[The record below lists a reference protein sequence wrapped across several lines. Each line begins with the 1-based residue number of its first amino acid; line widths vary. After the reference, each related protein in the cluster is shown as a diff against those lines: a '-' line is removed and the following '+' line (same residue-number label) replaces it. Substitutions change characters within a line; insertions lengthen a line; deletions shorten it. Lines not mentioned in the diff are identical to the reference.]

1 MSRKRKRTGRP
12 RPAGTHAGKPSAA
25 RANVVWH
32 QTAEEATLAHKP
44 RFNGYACGHGAH
56 GDAKYNRAKDK
67 RAWRERGGQ
76 EGASRLLPFSLRR
89 LNVRRVSASTWH
101 SLKECATCRALATR
115 GRPDQPDVPSRIP
128 FNARA
133 RYETVNRSVAASGDT
148 RSSAVRARTVMR

>member
-1 MSRKRKRTGRP
+1 MGAKESAETRRELPRHWGLVVVCGQGPLCYHAAAPLRGAHQHRRREGGEAHVQEAQAH
-12 RPAGTHAGKPSAA
+12 RPAPARGDACRQAAA

-76 EGASRLLPFSLRR
+76 EGASRGSFPFL
-89 LNVRRVSASTWH
+89 
-101 SLKECATCRALATR
+101 
-115 GRPDQPDVPSRIP
+115 
-128 FNARA
+128 
-133 RYETVNRSVAASGDT
+133 VAD
-148 RSSAVRARTVMR
+148 

>member
-12 RPAGTHAGKPSAA
+12 RPVGTHAGKPAAA

-56 GDAKYNRAKDK
+56 GDAKYNRAKEK

-76 EGASRLLPFSLRR
+76 EGASRDSFPFL
-89 LNVRRVSASTWH
+89 
-101 SLKECATCRALATR
+101 
-115 GRPDQPDVPSRIP
+115 
-128 FNARA
+128 
-133 RYETVNRSVAASGDT
+133 VAD
-148 RSSAVRARTVMR
+148 